1 MGTMSLLDRVRMPRP
16 RTGEDGPAAP
26 RWQLVAGG
34 LIAAVSSWAVLTL
47 LGLLSWLSAPQSAAG
62 VADALGV
69 STAMWF
75 VGAGGRVVVSGA
87 PIEVVPLGFW
97 AIAIW
102 FAVIALRHTLRIAH
116 RGERGTRWRAALPR
130 EVLPLFFGGYAV
142 PVVLLGLIS
151 LAGPARPTALGLL
164 GAFSVPVAALGVV
177 LVRPQDA
184 EVPVVAALAEPV
196 PLWLRRGLLPGV
208 WTAAGLLA
216 AGAVVVLAAIVW
228 RFATV
233 VGLHQSVDAGWFGG
247 VLLVLAQLL
256 YLPTLAVWGVAWLAG
271 PGFQVTSNGAVTV
284 TGAEPG
290 LLPLVPVLGAVP
302 PEASYPAWVMAA
314 LLVPVAAGV
323 VAGWLATRAWSR
335 LASWRAKALSSLTAL
350 GTATLLFTALA
361 ALSSGA
367 MGVDRLAAVGV
378 TPLLVAPALLGELA
392 LGALAYLTADLV
404 RLQFFD

>member
-1 MGTMSLLDRVRMPRP
+1 MSLLDRVRLPRP
-16 RTGEDGPAAP
+16 GTEEDAPVAP

-34 LIAAVSSWAVLTL
+34 LLAAVSSWAVLAV

-62 VADALGV
+62 VAEALDV
-69 STAMWF
+69 SSAMWF
-75 VGAGGRVVVSGA
+75 VGTGGRVLVSGA

-97 AIAIW
+97 AIAVW
-102 FAVIALRHTLRIAH
+102 LTVITLRHTLRIAH
-116 RGERGTRWRAALPR
+116 RGDRGTRWRSALAR

-142 PVVLLGLIS
+142 AVVLLALVS
-151 LAGPARPTALGLL
+151 LPGAARPTALGLL

-177 LVRPQDA
+177 LVRTDDA
-184 EVPVVAALAEPV
+184 EAPVVAALAEPL
-196 PLWLRRGLLPGV
+196 PLWLRRGLLPGL

-216 AGAVVVLAAIVW
+216 AGAVIVIAALAW

-233 VGLHQSVDAGWFGG
+233 VGLHQSLDAGWFGG

-271 PGFQVTSNGAVTV
+271 PGFQVTANGAVSV

-302 PEASYPAWVMAA
+302 PEATYPAWVMAA

-323 VAGWLATRAWSR
+323 VAGWLAARAWSR
-335 LASWRAKALSSLTAL
+335 LASWRAKALSSVTAVCVAVVLLT
-350 GTATLLFTALA
+350 GLA
-361 ALSSGA
+361 VLSSGA
-367 MGVDRLAAVGV
+367 MGVERLAAVGV
-378 TPLLVAPALLGELA
+378 SPLLVGLALLGELA
-392 LGALAYLTADLV
+392 LGALVFVLVDLV